1 MSNSVNLINY
11 ISEGSFG
18 KIYSVQTNRVLKLKE
33 IEDTSGV
40 CSVWKHEF
48 DIHQYLYNYFLN
60 SELRHVRIVKP
71 IKFSF
76 SRKQGDKLYPV
87 LENKDYNSCYY
98 TMERVHGVKS
108 VNKNLKQL
116 VEKIDRVASA
126 AKSVIPPYLYLG
138 AIGGAKGHITLDMLK
153 DVKLHEFFV
162 EGIAYCEVNPNSLA
176 IDLMTEM
183 VAAFFNCILA
193 GCMPRD
199 IEYVFNSSGPI
210 CSILDFNQVTT
221 LSERR
226 GNKANYD
233 LEDDI
238 AQVYI
243 DLCGLRK
250 NGTRNPW
257 YADEPTPQWRFLCSP
272 LTAPT
277 AFFTIWQRVAE
288 KIPINI
294 SGIMNNILDYTENQ
308 YFNSG
313 RKWKSLVPFFYPNS
327 NFSFDMRYQEHIVN
341 TLLSSG
347 LDIHSI
353 RDKSFPDA
361 IKMLEEQHIKRRYI
375 VEENN
380 WPF

>member
-1 MSNSVNLINY
+1 MSNSVNLTNY

-18 KIYSVQTNRVLKLKE
+18 KIYSFQTNKVLKLKE
-33 IEDTSGV
+33 IEDTSGA

-60 SELRHVRIVKP
+60 SGLRHVRIVKP

-76 SRKQGDKLYPV
+76 SRKHGDKLYPV
-87 LENKDYNSCYY
+87 LENEDYTSCYY

-108 VNKNLKQL
+108 VNNNLKQL
-116 VEKIDRVASA
+116 VDRIDKVT
-126 AKSVIPPYLYLG
+126 KSVIPPYLYLG

-153 DVKLHEFFV
+153 DVQLHEFFV
-162 EGIAYCEVNPNSLA
+162 EGLAYCEVNPNSLA
-176 IDLMTEM
+176 MDLMTEM

-193 GCMPRD
+193 DCMPRD
-199 IEYVFNSSGPI
+199 IEYVFNSSGPL
-210 CSILDFNQVTT
+210 CSILDFNQVNT

-226 GNKANYD
+226 GNRANYNF
-233 LEDDI
+233 EEDI

-294 SGIMNNILDYTENQ
+294 SGIMNSILDYTENQ
-308 YFNSG
+308 YFKSG
-313 RKWKSLVPFFYPNS
+313 RKWPSLVPFFYPDS

-341 TLLSSG
+341 TLLASG

-353 RDKSFPDA
+353 RGKSFPDT
-361 IKMLEEQHIKRRYI
+361 IKILEEQHIKRRYI